1 MTARSRRT
9 RSKGGGNYQRQGGD
23 VEVRL
28 RGSRFDCEVRGST
41 ARFEVRL
48 RLRRRGSVYVLND
61 ARCGARADPAP
72 VAWAAHLRDAD
83 RTAEQVPGD
92 LPDRATGGGGACAR
106 PGEMSG
112 LVGARA
118 AAGAGRARAR
128 GGDAGAEDAVHGAAR
143 EGAHAAVAVG
153 Q

>member
-1 MTARSRRT
+1 M
-9 RSKGGGNYQRQGGD
+9 
-23 VEVRL
+23 
-28 RGSRFDCEVRGST
+28 SRFDCEVRGST
-41 ARFEVRL
+41 PT
-48 RLRRRGSVYVLND
+48 RRRGSVYVLND

-92 LPDRATGGGGACAR
+92 LPARATGGGGACAR

-153 Q
+153 QPGPGRSAAAGGGGVGARPVARA